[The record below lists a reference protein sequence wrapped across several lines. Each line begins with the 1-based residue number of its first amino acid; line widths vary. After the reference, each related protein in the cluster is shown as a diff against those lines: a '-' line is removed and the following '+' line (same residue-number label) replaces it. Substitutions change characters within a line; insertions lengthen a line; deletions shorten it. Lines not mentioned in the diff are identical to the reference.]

1 MDHGTR
7 RIEYSAAVPPD
18 WGFALGSVL
27 RSESGEG
34 RESAIDASDRRA
46 VHTDAVLRGPKDEMV
61 APRTGIWHQCETGAA
76 DYATNGSCRHLPQ
89 ATAVETGARTS
100 DLSVPTQRN
109 ADRPSKPGLDERHHL
124 YSVAARIHLSGRGHG
139 LVQPIRLGVGSI
151 GFVGDVILR
160 GRTRLG
166 STARPA
172 RDLQYRPGSAVHQR
186 GLHEP
191 VEGAWDRHQHGR
203 ARSRHRQHLHRT
215 SVANGEIRRGLSEG
229 LPGRAGSAVESQKL
243 FCFLQSRT
251 TASSAGLPNAGD
263 GSFSSEEAK
272 TGDAGSRPARRSS
285 PINGPGPKRFGRT
298 DRIFTKKEKSS
309 KKERKLR
316 KGRPVETAASVEK
329 KQTASLLFS
338 HSRLDKTERKTCSVL
353 STVPT
358 GPNLHSLYMELQG
371 TNRNGVFRIYG
382 AYGKYG
388 NPRKNARITTLST
401 SPKTAL
407 AAG

>member
-1 MDHGTR
+1 MRLIDEQYTRTPFYGVRKMRWWLREQGYGINAKRVR
-7 RIEYSAAVPPD
+7 RIMRQMDLAAIYRKPRLSKPEP
-18 WGFALGSVL
+18 GHRIYPYLL
-27 RSESGEG
+27 SGM
-34 RESAIDASDRRA
+34 RIDRPNQ
-46 VHTDAVLRGPKDEMV
+46 V
-61 APRTGIWHQCETGAA
+61 W
-76 DYATNGSCRHLPQ
+76 
-89 ATAVETGARTS
+89 TS
-100 DLSVPTQRN
+100 DITYIRLRHGFIYLVAVMDWFSRYVLAWEASVSLET
-109 ADRPSKPGLDERHHL
+109 SFC
-124 YSVAARIHLSGRGHG
+124 VAALDWA
-139 LVQPIRLGVGSI
+139 L
-151 GFVGDVILR
+151 
-160 GRTRLG
+160 
-166 STARPA
+166 
-172 RDLQYRPGSAVHQR
+172 
-186 GLHEP
+186 
-191 VEGAWDRHQHGR
+191 QHGR
-203 ARSRHRQHLHRT
+203 PEIFNHRQHLHRT